1 MKTYFRL
8 FQFSRPISRYAI
20 PYFFSVLI
28 HTIFNTFNFVMLI
41 PILDTLFVKDKAVE
55 AVTTPPALEFS
66 TESLDK
72 WVNYLL
78 YLVYGPEYSVM
89 QVLVLLSV
97 FLVLSF
103 FMSNISRYFSQRTM
117 ENFRIHTLQNLRNGL
132 FNRIMNLHVG
142 FFTNERKGDI
152 ISKITSDVQVVQF
165 CITNTLQVVFR
176 EPFLIIG
183 YFVMLMSISVHLTL
197 FTLMVLPVAAL
208 VISRI
213 VKRLK
218 QVSRKNQ
225 DDYGQLVSCIDES
238 VSGVK
243 VIKSYNILGYI
254 IEKFAS
260 INGSYSKA
268 SRAMARRQQLASPAS
283 EFMSISIVAVIMVYG
298 GNMVLDGDIEAS
310 AFLAYVAAF
319 SQLTRPVRAI
329 ADAFSTIHQGL
340 AAAERVFELYDTTD
354 EIPEKATAK
363 TLGDFNDQIEFR
375 NVSFS
380 YSNNKSV
387 IDNISFTIKK
397 GQTVALVGASGGGK
411 STVAN
416 LIPRFYDVT
425 GGQILIDG
433 VDIRDYTLHSLR
445 DNIGLVTQ
453 DIVLFNDTIE
463 QNIRLGKLNATQN
476 EIENAAKIANAFTFI
491 QETENGFNT
500 NIGDRGM
507 KLSGGQC
514 QRLSIARAV
523 LKNPNILILD
533 EATSAL
539 DTESEKLVQEALSN
553 LLKGRTSLV
562 IAHRLSTIQHA
573 DKIIVLDHGHIIE
586 QGTHTELM
594 EKNGTYSK
602 LISMQQLD

>member
-55 AVTTPPALEFS
+55 AVTTPPALELS
-66 TESLDK
+66 TEGLDQ

-89 QVLVLLSV
+89 QVLVLLSL

-103 FMSNISRYFSQRTM
+103 FMSNISRYFAQRTM

-132 FNRIMNLHVG
+132 FNRIMSLHVG

-183 YFVMLMSISVHLTL
+183 YFVMLMSIAVHLTL

-218 QVSRKNQ
+218 QVARKTQ

-354 EIPEKATAK
+354 EIPEKENAK
-363 TLGDFNDQIEFR
+363 KLVEFNNQIEFR

-380 YSNNKSV
+380 YSNNKTV
-387 IDNISFTIKK
+387 IDNISFTVEK

-411 STVAN
+411 STIAN
-416 LIPRFYDVT
+416 LIPRFYDVNA
-425 GGQILIDG
+425 GQILIDG

-491 QETENGFNT
+491 QETENGFDT

-573 DKIIVLDHGHIIE
+573 DKIIVLDHGRIIE

-594 EKNGTYSK
+594 DKNGVYSK

>member
-1 MKTYFRL
+1 
-8 FQFSRPISRYAI
+8 
-20 PYFFSVLI
+20 
-28 HTIFNTFNFVMLI
+28 
-41 PILDTLFVKDKAVE
+41 
-55 AVTTPPALEFS
+55 PALEFS
-66 TESLDK
+66 TESLDQ

-89 QVLVLLSV
+89 QVLVLLSL

-103 FMSNISRYFSQRTM
+103 FMSNISRYFAQRTM

-132 FNRIMNLHVG
+132 FNRIMSLHVG

-218 QVSRKNQ
+218 QVARKTQ

-354 EIPEKATAK
+354 EIPEKENAK
-363 TLGDFNDQIEFR
+363 KLVEFNNQIEFR

-380 YSNNKSV
+380 YSNNKTV
-387 IDNISFTIKK
+387 IDNISFTVEK

-411 STVAN
+411 STIAN
-416 LIPRFYDVT
+416 LIPRFYDVNA
-425 GGQILIDG
+425 GQILIDG

-491 QETENGFNT
+491 QETENGFDT

-573 DKIIVLDHGHIIE
+573 DKIIVLDHGRIIE

-594 EKNGTYSK
+594 DKNGVYSK

>member
-1 MKTYFRL
+1 
-8 FQFSRPISRYAI
+8 
-20 PYFFSVLI
+20 
-28 HTIFNTFNFVMLI
+28 
-41 PILDTLFVKDKAVE
+41 
-55 AVTTPPALEFS
+55 
-66 TESLDK
+66 
-72 WVNYLL
+72 
-78 YLVYGPEYSVM
+78 
-89 QVLVLLSV
+89 
-97 FLVLSF
+97 
-103 FMSNISRYFSQRTM
+103 
-117 ENFRIHTLQNLRNGL
+117 
-132 FNRIMNLHVG
+132 
-142 FFTNERKGDI
+142 
-152 ISKITSDVQVVQF
+152 
-165 CITNTLQVVFR
+165 
-176 EPFLIIG
+176 
-183 YFVMLMSISVHLTL
+183 
-197 FTLMVLPVAAL
+197 
-208 VISRI
+208 
-213 VKRLK
+213 
-218 QVSRKNQ
+218 
-225 DDYGQLVSCIDES
+225 
-238 VSGVK
+238 
-243 VIKSYNILGYI
+243 
-254 IEKFAS
+254 
-260 INGSYSKA
+260 
-268 SRAMARRQQLASPAS
+268 MARRQQLASPAS

-363 TLGDFNDQIEFR
+363 TLGDFKDQIEFR

>member
-66 TESLDK
+66 TESLDQ

-89 QVLVLLSV
+89 QVLVLLSL

-103 FMSNISRYFSQRTM
+103 FMSNISRYFAQRTM

-132 FNRIMNLHVG
+132 FNRIMSLHVG

-218 QVSRKNQ
+218 QVARKTQ

-354 EIPEKATAK
+354 EIPEKENAK
-363 TLGDFNDQIEFR
+363 KLVEFNNQIEFR

-380 YSNNKSV
+380 YSNNKTV
-387 IDNISFTIKK
+387 IDNISFTVEK

-411 STVAN
+411 STIAN

-491 QETENGFNT
+491 QETENGFDT

-573 DKIIVLDHGHIIE
+573 DKIIVLDHGRIIE

-594 EKNGTYSK
+594 DKNGVYSK

>member
-66 TESLDK
+66 TESLDQ

-89 QVLVLLSV
+89 QVLVLLSL

-103 FMSNISRYFSQRTM
+103 FMSNISRYFAQRTM

-132 FNRIMNLHVG
+132 FNRIMSLHVG

-218 QVSRKNQ
+218 QVARKTQ

-363 TLGDFNDQIEFR
+363 TLGDFKDQIEFR

>member
-66 TESLDK
+66 TESLDQ

-89 QVLVLLSV
+89 QVLVLLSL

-103 FMSNISRYFSQRTM
+103 FMSNISRYFAQRTM

-132 FNRIMNLHVG
+132 FNRIMSLHVG

-218 QVSRKNQ
+218 QVARKTQ

-354 EIPEKATAK
+354 EIPEKENAK
-363 TLGDFNDQIEFR
+363 KLVEFNNQIEFR

-380 YSNNKSV
+380 YSNNKTV
-387 IDNISFTIKK
+387 IDNISFTVEK

-411 STVAN
+411 STIAN
-416 LIPRFYDVT
+416 LIPRFYDVNA
-425 GGQILIDG
+425 GQILIDG
-433 VDIRDYTLHSLR
+433 VDIRNYTLHSLR

-491 QETENGFNT
+491 QETENGFDT

-573 DKIIVLDHGHIIE
+573 DKIIVLDHGRIIE

-594 EKNGTYSK
+594 DKNGVYSK

>member
-66 TESLDK
+66 TESLDQ

-89 QVLVLLSV
+89 QVLVLLSL

-103 FMSNISRYFSQRTM
+103 FMSNISRYFAQRTM

-132 FNRIMNLHVG
+132 FNRIMSLHVG

-218 QVSRKNQ
+218 QVARKTQ

-354 EIPEKATAK
+354 EIPEKETAK
-363 TLGDFNDQIEFR
+363 RLVEFNNKIEFR

-380 YSNNKSV
+380 YSNNKTV
-387 IDNISFTIKK
+387 IDNISFTVEK

-411 STVAN
+411 STIAN
-416 LIPRFYDVT
+416 LIPRFYDVNA
-425 GGQILIDG
+425 GQILIDG

-491 QETENGFNT
+491 QETENGFDT

-573 DKIIVLDHGHIIE
+573 DKIIVLDHGRIIE

-594 EKNGTYSK
+594 DKNGVYSK

>member
-66 TESLDK
+66 TESLDQ

-89 QVLVLLSV
+89 QVLVLLSL

-103 FMSNISRYFSQRTM
+103 FMSNISRYFAQRTM

-132 FNRIMNLHVG
+132 FNRIMSLHVG

-218 QVSRKNQ
+218 QVARKTQ

-354 EIPEKATAK
+354 EIPEKENAK
-363 TLGDFNDQIEFR
+363 KLVEFNNQIEFR

-380 YSNNKSV
+380 YSNNKTV
-387 IDNISFTIKK
+387 IDNISFTVEK

-411 STVAN
+411 STIAN
-416 LIPRFYDVT
+416 LIPRFYDVNA
-425 GGQILIDG
+425 GQILIDG

-491 QETENGFNT
+491 QETENGFDT

-573 DKIIVLDHGHIIE
+573 DKIIVLDHGRIIE

-594 EKNGTYSK
+594 DKNGVYSK

>member
-8 FQFSRPISRYAI
+8 FQFSRPISKYAI

-66 TESLDK
+66 TESLDQ

-89 QVLVLLSV
+89 QVLVLLSL

-132 FNRIMNLHVG
+132 FNRIMSLHVG

-197 FTLMVLPVAAL
+197 FTLMVLPIAAL

-218 QVSRKNQ
+218 QVARKTQ

-243 VIKSYNILGYI
+243 VIKSYNILDYV

-283 EFMSISIVAVIMVYG
+283 EFMSVSIVAVIMVYG
-298 GNMVLDGDIEAS
+298 GNMVLQGDIEAS

-354 EIPEKATAK
+354 EIPEKENAK
-363 TLGDFNDQIEFR
+363 KLVEFNNQIEFR

-380 YSNNKSV
+380 YSNNKRV
-387 IDNISFTIKK
+387 IDNISFTVEK

-411 STVAN
+411 STIAN
-416 LIPRFYDVT
+416 LIPRFYDVNA
-425 GGQILIDG
+425 GQILIDG

-573 DKIIVLDHGHIIE
+573 DKIIVLDHGRIIE

-594 EKNGTYSK
+594 DKNGVYSK

>member
-8 FQFSRPISRYAI
+8 FQFSRPISKYAI

-66 TESLDK
+66 TESLDQ

-89 QVLVLLSV
+89 QVLVLLSL

-103 FMSNISRYFSQRTM
+103 FMSNISRYFAQRTM

-132 FNRIMNLHVG
+132 FNRIMSLHVG

-218 QVSRKNQ
+218 QVARKTQ

-298 GNMVLDGDIEAS
+298 GNMVLGGDIEAS

-354 EIPEKATAK
+354 EIPEKDNAK
-363 TLGDFNDQIEFR
+363 VLGEFNNQIEFR

-491 QETENGFNT
+491 QETEDGFNT

-594 EKNGTYSK
+594 EKNGIYSK